1 MLDLIT
7 NSIKILFRKKTRTI
21 LTILGIV
28 VGVSSV
34 IIINNISR
42 CGNTALTDEI
52 DQLGMGGLSIMLKN
66 QSAVLAEDEL
76 EAISK
81 LPCVEYAMPLMFEST
96 EAYIHEEKNPIYLWG
111 IDKSAKDMINLNLV
125 HGRFIT
131 AGDISSYAKICIMD
145 QSLAESCYG
154 TDQVVGKRIRINSG
168 GAGGEYKIVGV
179 VKTGSGI
186 LESMMGN
193 YIPTFMYIP
202 YTTLQGNIGS
212 GNFTQIAVRVKDGFD
227 DDEAG
232 ENIIKAIERES
243 GAPGAYMVTNLAKQ
257 KESISHIIDIFTLVL
272 TCVGVVSLFVAGLS
286 IMNVMLVSVTE
297 RTREIGIKKALGAS
311 KKIIVLEFLFEA
323 VVITIVGAAAGILL
337 GIVIS
342 MIGAGMLGLTLVPK
356 IDIML
361 SVVLFSLVVGIIFG
375 IYPALKAAKL
385 RPVDALRT
393 F

>member
-1 MLDLIT
+1 MLDLT
-7 NSIKILFRKKTRTI
+7 LNSIKILLRKKTRTV

-66 QSAVLAEDEL
+66 QNAALAENEL
-76 EAISK
+76 EAIQK
-81 LPCVEYAMPLMFEST
+81 LPYVDYAMPLMFEST
-96 EAYIHEEKNPIYLWG
+96 DAFIHEEKNSIYLWG
-111 IDKSAKDMINLNLV
+111 IDKSAKDMINLSLV

-131 AGDISSYAKICIMD
+131 AGDISSYARICLMD
-145 QSLAESCYG
+145 QSLAQSCYG

-168 GAGGEYKIVGV
+168 GAGNEYKIVGV

-186 LESMMGN
+186 LENMMGS
-193 YIPTFMYIP
+193 YIPTFMYVP
-202 YTTLQGNIGS
+202 YTTLQGNLS
-212 GNFTQIAVRVKDGFD
+212 TGNFSQIAVKIRSDFD

-232 ENIIKAIERES
+232 ENIIKTIERS
-243 GAPGAYMVTNLAKQ
+243 NGTHGSYMVTNLAKQ
-257 KESISHIIDIFTLVL
+257 KESISHIISIFTIVL
-272 TCVGVVSLFVAGLS
+272 TCVGIVSLFVAGLS

-311 KKIIVLEFLFEA
+311 KKIIVFEFLSEA
-323 VVITIVGAAAGILL
+323 VLITLAGAAAGLLL
-337 GIVIS
+337 GTLVS
-342 MIGAGMLGLTLVPK
+342 VIGAGMLGLTLVPK
-356 IDIML
+356 IDIMIA
-361 SVVLFSLVVGIIFG
+361 VVLFSLVVGVIFG
-375 IYPALKAAKL
+375 IYPALKAARLK
-385 RPVDALRT
+385 PVDALRT

>member
-42 CGNTALTDEI
+42 CGSTALTDEI
-52 DQLGMGGLSIMLKN
+52 DELGMGGLSIMLKN

-76 EAISK
+76 AAIQK
-81 LPCVEYAMPLMFEST
+81 LPYVEYAMPLMFEST
-96 EAYIHEEKNPIYLWG
+96 EAFIHEEKNSIYLWG
-111 IDKSAKDMINLNLV
+111 IDKSAKDMINLSLV
-125 HGRFIT
+125 RGRFIT
-131 AGDISSYAKICIMD
+131 SGDISSYAKICVMD
-145 QSLAESCYG
+145 QSLAKRCYG
-154 TDQVVGKRIRINSG
+154 TDHVVGKRIRINSG

-186 LESMMGN
+186 LEGMMGD

-202 YTTLQGNIGS
+202 YTTLQRNLGT
-212 GNFTQIAVRVKDGFD
+212 GNFTQIAVKIRDGYD

-232 ENIIKAIERES
+232 DNIIKTLERES
-243 GAPGAYMVTNLAKQ
+243 GVNGAYMVTNLAKQ
-257 KESISHIIDIFTLVL
+257 KESISHIIEIFTLVL
-272 TCVGVVSLFVAGLS
+272 TCVGIVSLFVAGLS

-311 KKIIVLEFLFEA
+311 KKIIVFEFLFEA
-323 VVITIVGAAAGILL
+323 IVITLAGAAAGLL
-337 GIVIS
+337 IGTVVS
-342 MIGAGMLGLTLVPK
+342 MIGAGMLGLTLMPK
-356 IDIML
+356 IDIMAA
-361 SVVLFSLVVGIIFG
+361 VVLFSLAVGIIFG

-385 RPVDALRT
+385 KPVDALRT